1 VDIREIQ
8 EQLKKEQEQYK
19 VEYSAFKNSTT
30 KSSTKKLQLEI
41 FKKALNDKIYEYN
54 RRLCQMRD
62 RENILKTKKEAL
74 KKLENALK
82 EASTNQPPNQSN
94 NDLLIFPKILQAV
107 LSEIYHEYRKL
118 SLGQSNETNAPVRD
132 FLFQTL

>member
-1 VDIREIQ
+1 MEKYTQNIYQRKVDIREIQ

-62 RENILKTKKEAL
+62 KENILKSKKEAL
-74 KKLENALK
+74 KKLETALK
-82 EASTNQPPNQSN
+82 EATANQPPNQSKHLE
-94 NDLLIFPKILQAV
+94 DLFFSSFSSCFV
-107 LSEIYHEYRKL
+107 RNLS
-118 SLGQSNETNAPVRD
+118 
-132 FLFQTL
+132 